1 VLTRS
6 FNYLGLPVL
15 TMPMGLDA
23 QGIPAGVQLVGRP
36 FGEARLLAMAQALSA
51 DIGWSAHP
59 LDRVPGRAT

>member
-1 VLTRS
+1 
-6 FNYLGLPVL
+6 
-15 TMPMGLDA
+15 
-23 QGIPAGVQLVGRP
+23 VQLVGRP